1 MFGYIPEFREYYLK
15 LLELTQ
21 EYQPHVGGASAHFHY
36 QDTDHTQLKE
46 LKDRYELEE
55 IAGGGSETDQVL
67 NLTNWVNKRL
77 THGSMSHHEI
87 NHSLHILELA
97 EQESLSANCYVI
109 ATVLNE
115 VLLSMGFKT
124 KRVQCM
130 PYDAHDLDSHV
141 VNLVYLSEQK
151 RWIYVDASWD
161 KFVTD
166 ESGHILDLKSFR
178 ERLAKNK
185 TVLVNG
191 QDTETDESTFYITYM
206 SKNLFWFLCPA
217 VSEFNSDAVTSTQT
231 YYALYPNYYNALSKL
246 QSNRKVMVPLYNPEE
261 FWKCAGDNK

>member
-1 MFGYIPEFREYYLK
+1 MGGVVMFGYISEFREYYLK
-15 LLELTQ
+15 LLALTQ
-21 EYQPHVGGASAHFHY
+21 DYQPHPGGASAHFHY
-36 QDTDHTQLKE
+36 QNSDHTQLKE

-55 IAGGGSETDQVL
+55 IAGYGSETEQVL
-67 NLTNWVNKRL
+67 NLTTWVNKRL

-87 NHSLHILELA
+87 NHSLHILEMA
-97 EQESLSANCYVI
+97 KQESLSANCYVI

-130 PYDAHDLDSHV
+130 PYDSLDLDSHV
-141 VNLVYLSEQK
+141 VNLVYLAEQE
-151 RWIYVDASWD
+151 RWIFVDASWNR
-161 KFVTD
+161 FVTD
-166 ESGHILDLKSFR
+166 ESGHILDLKTFR

-191 QDTETDESTFYITYM
+191 QDTVSDESTFYLNYM

-217 VSEFNSDAVTSTQT
+217 VSEFNSDEGTSIQT
-231 YYALYPNYYNALSKL
+231 YYALYPNYYNPLSKL
-246 QSNRKVMVPLYNPEE
+246 QPNRKVMVPLYNPEE
-261 FWKCAGDNK
+261 FWK